1 MFRLLPDTIRVRTP
15 QEAVDAVAVLRTKRV
30 LAFDTETTG
39 LSRTTDRAII
49 LSLSSG
55 ADRYVVFPE
64 VLPYFKDLLEN
75 PELKLIAHNANFDQ
89 WMLLNSGIDLNRH
102 CLRGHYRVYDTMVMH
117 ALLDSDAGHGLKELT
132 KRYLGIE
139 MVPFQSVFG
148 SDLRKRSL
156 EDVLLDPI
164 NEAKVVNYAGLDAYA
179 TFNLFKELRR
189 QLLATA
195 TTSADYPTM
204 WDYFVMTEVPFTKVL
219 WSMEREGIRLHCAE
233 LERQGPEL
241 EAEILSIQ
249 KWFGRQLQQL
259 YINLNSNDQM
269 AALFFGYLEHAPIS
283 YTDGGAPQLNKA
295 SLKTWAAKGCV
306 YSSNLL
312 RYRDLDKKFSTYTV
326 NLLRQVHGDGRI
338 HCTFNQTGA
347 RCLVKGEPVL
357 TSRGYLPSEDVRVGD
372 HVIAHT
378 GLTRRVIETST
389 HAPQPI
395 YRVCLT
401 NGLSLKTTGNHEYR
415 TGDGWARA
423 DSLRVGQAVTV
434 HSDAE
439 AWRGVPQWDSFEV
452 SSWGRVR
459 NRVTGKVLALQPKGR
474 WGHLKVTLHRNGAQS
489 RKDGRRDLSVHR
501 LVLQAFVGDSDQ
513 EVRHL
518 NGVAWD
524 NTLRN
529 LQYGT
534 SHENRQ
540 DALRHGTMSQR
551 RAGRA
556 RLTEEDVAAIRA
568 IPRSGRHGSP
578 TAKLNYETAAQIRA
592 CFTGGKGEVAARAA
606 EYGVSV
612 QAMHKLLRGETWTQP
627 TAEGGR
633 SDEELALQYGVS
645 REHMR
650 DIRTGKKWESEDYI
664 EGARASFYE
673 ATVASVEVL
682 PAETTYGLTV
692 EIDHSHVTA
701 GIVTHNTGR
710 LSSSDPNLQNQ
721 PGYIRSAY
729 IASPGYKLMARD
741 YEQLEMRILA
751 HMSGDPTLC
760 NAILTGLDVH
770 SSTAAT
776 MFGVSYEAIQ
786 EARAKDDRIGEAK
799 KNKQVIDEVLTERDK
814 ELIGYRK
821 IAKTINFGL
830 MYGQGAN
837 KLAMTV
843 GVDIDKARELID
855 KYFKTFPAV
864 TRYFEQAIKQAREVG
879 YCETILKRRRGLPGL
894 SSGLRSEQSEAERKV
909 KNTPIQGTAS
919 EIVKMAMIK
928 IYEDPLITASGTRM
942 LIQVHDEIVF
952 EMPEAVV
959 NDKEL
964 NERIGQHMSHP
975 FDSFD
980 LRVPLDTAGK
990 VGSTWYEC
998 K

>member
-1 MFRLLPDTIRVRTP
+1 MTSMFRLLPDTIRVRTP
-15 QEAVDAVAVLRTKRV
+15 QEAVEAVASLQTKRV

-39 LSRTTDRAII
+39 LSRTSDRAII

-64 VLPYFKDLLEN
+64 ALPYFRDLLEN

-102 CLRGHYRVYDTMVMH
+102 CLRNHYRVYDTMVMH
-117 ALLDSDAGHGLKELT
+117 ALLDSDASHGLKELT

-139 MVPFQSVFG
+139 MVPFQKVFG
-148 SDLRKRSL
+148 SELRKRSL
-156 EDVLLDPI
+156 EDVLLDPA

-179 TFNLFKELRR
+179 TFNLFKVLRR
-189 QLLATA
+189 QLLAAA
-195 TTSADYPTM
+195 TDSADYPTL
-204 WDYFVMTEVPFTKVL
+204 WEYFVRTEVPFTKVL
-219 WSMEREGIRLHCAE
+219 WTMEREGIRLDCAE

-249 KWFGRQLQQL
+249 KWFGRQLQQM
-259 YINLNSNDQM
+259 YINLNSTDQM
-269 AALFFGYLEHAPIS
+269 AALFFGYLEHAPI
-283 YTDGGAPQLNKA
+283 TFTEGGAPQLNKA
-295 SLKTWAAKGCV
+295 SLKTWAAKGCT

-347 RCLVKGEPVL
+347 RCLVKGELVL
-357 TSRGYLPSEDVRVGD
+357 TGRGYLPSEDVRVGD

-434 HSDAE
+434 HSDTE
-439 AWRGVPQWDSFEV
+439 VWRGVPQWDSFEV

-459 NRVTGKVLALQPKGR
+459 NRVTGKVLALQPKGQR
-474 WGHLKVTLHRNGAQS
+474 GHLKVTLHRNGAQS
-489 RKDGRRDLSVHR
+489 RKDGRKDLAVHR

-518 NGVAWD
+518 NGIAWD

-534 SHENRQ
+534 SHE
-540 DALRHGTMSQR
+540 
-551 RAGRA
+551 
-556 RLTEEDVAAIRA
+556 
-568 IPRSGRHGSP
+568 
-578 TAKLNYETAAQIRA
+578 
-592 CFTGGKGEVAARAA
+592 
-606 EYGVSV
+606 
-612 QAMHKLLRGETWTQP
+612 
-627 TAEGGR
+627 
-633 SDEELALQYGVS
+633 
-645 REHMR
+645 
-650 DIRTGKKWESEDYI
+650 YI
-664 EGARASFYE
+664 EGTRASFYE
-673 ATVASVEVL
+673 ANVASVEVL

-721 PGYIRSAY
+721 PSYIRSAY
-729 IASPGYKLMARD
+729 VASPGYKLMARD

-751 HMSGDPTLC
+751 HMSKDPTLC

-776 MFGVSYEAIQ
+776 MFGTSYEAIQ

-799 KNKQVIDEVLTERDK
+799 KNKQATDEVLTDREK

-837 KLAMTV
+837 KLAATV
-843 GVDIDKARELID
+843 GVSLDKARELID
-855 KYFKTFPAV
+855 KYFKTFPSV
-864 TRYFEQAIKQAREVG
+864 PRYFNQAIQRARELG
-879 YCETILKRRRGLPGL
+879 YCETILKRRRGVPGL
-894 SSGLRSEQSEAERKV
+894 NSSLRSEQSEAERKV

-952 EMPEAVV
+952 EIPEGVV

-964 NERIGQHMSHP
+964 NDRIGQHMSHP

-980 LRVPLDTAGK
+980 LHVPLDTAGK